1 MQSGNVYAEISAS
14 NGDCAAMD
22 AVGLTIRLDPQQTP
36 SGYAFEVSCDGAWRL
51 LRYRPGGGPTIT
63 QVDWTPSN
71 VINQG
76 PFVTNR
82 LGIWGYY
89 GKFFLFVNGTQVG
102 EHFDPSPLW
111 SYGYFAAYVRGQ
123 ISYPLSATFDDFAF
137 WHIPFIP

>member
-1 MQSGNVYAEISAS
+1 
-14 NGDCAAMD
+14 
-22 AVGLTIRLDPQQTP
+22 VGLTIRLDPQQTP

-51 LRYRPGGGPTIT
+51 LRYRPGGGPTTT

-71 VINQG
+71 AINQG
-76 PFVTNR
+76 PFVTHR